1 MSLMLPPCYL
11 IPVSGKFSGL
21 AVIKVWLSGLLACV
35 FGNQE
40 TRRVT
45 RKLHTIQD
53 SSLSMEWKMPESQ
66 ENSSTEAAAS
76 EPWVKLAGSRYF
88 MDWLA
93 EMQVSLGFTTYQTGK
108 LFLVGRK
115 PDDSIAVFERTY
127 GHCMGMW
134 ASPDAATI
142 WLSSRY
148 QIWRLGRAPAAIVP
162 YRAPD
167 STEPDPNDPKQ
178 AVPQW
183 SGRGYDFAYIPRV
196 GYTTGHV
203 DVHDMAV
210 DANGR
215 LLFIN
220 TMFGCIATLSDQ
232 ANFTP
237 LWQPPFISQ
246 LVPEDRCHLNGLAM
260 RDGQAAF
267 VSVVSQS
274 DVADGW
280 RDRRQD
286 GGAVIDIAS
295 GEAVVT
301 GLSMPHSPRW
311 YRDQLWVLNSGTG
324 EFGSVDLASGKFEPL
339 CFCPGYM
346 RGLAF
351 VGDYAVVTLSKP
363 RHDGFRGLALDD
375 RLAGRDAEAQCG
387 LQIIDLRSGTIAHW
401 LRVEGTLVTE
411 LYDSIVLPG
420 VRQPMA
426 VGFKTNEIERLMLV
440 DEFGTL

>member
-1 MSLMLPPCYL
+1 MSSDSTATSASQP
-11 IPVSGKFSGL
+11 
-21 AVIKVWLSGLLACV
+21 WLNV
-35 FGNQE
+35 
-40 TRRVT
+40 
-45 RKLHTIQD
+45 
-53 SSLSMEWKMPESQ
+53 
-66 ENSSTEAAAS
+66 
-76 EPWVKLAGSRYF
+76 AGSRFF

-93 EMQVSLGFTTYQTGK
+93 DAGASLGFTTYQTGK

-115 PDDSIAVFERTY
+115 PDNSISVFERTY

-134 ASPDAATI
+134 ASPDASTI
-142 WLSSRY
+142 WLSSRF
-148 QIWRLGRAPAAIVP
+148 QIWKLQRAPAAIVP

-167 STEPDPNDPKQ
+167 SPEPDPSNPSQ

-196 GYTTGHV
+196 GYTTGHL
-203 DVHDMAV
+203 DVHDVAI
-210 DANGR
+210 DADGR
-215 LLFIN
+215 LLFVN
-220 TMFGCIATLSDQ
+220 TMFGCLATLSDN
-232 ANFTP
+232 ANFQP
-237 LWQPPFISQ
+237 LWQPKFLSR

-260 RDGQAAF
+260 KDGRPAF

-280 RDRRQD
+280 RDKRRD

-311 YRDQLWVLNSGTG
+311 HNGKLWVLNSGTG
-324 EFGSVDLASGKFEPL
+324 EFGTVDAESGTFQPI

-351 VGDYAVVTLSKP
+351 IDNYAVVTLSKP
-363 RHDGFRGLALDD
+363 RHDSFHGLELDE
-375 RLAGRDAEAQCG
+375 RLETAHAEPQCG
-387 LQIIDLRSGTIAHW
+387 LQIIDLNTGTVAHW

-411 LYDSIVLPG
+411 LYDSIILPG

-440 DEFGTL
+440 DEAGQL